1 MGREASFELD
11 CSRYSDNV
19 LDIIT
24 LLNSFGWTYYNEE
37 DNAEYLPLGDRDS
50 FDWQIEEISES
61 DLYALIERKRQRKEL
76 VGLVLYYRDTEYGI
90 TLLADSTSQ
99 ILIMPNIN
107 RKTLIEDDS
116 ESITDVS
123 WYIERIIQKLIWYN
137 CGVDAFKFEEY
148 TD

>member
-1 MGREASFELD
+1 MRSGRVACAADITYDLSFLD
-11 CSRYSDNV
+11 K
-19 LDIIT
+19 L
-24 LLNSFGWTYYNEE
+24 SFAAVIS
-37 DNAEYLPLGDRDS
+37 AEVSVQYTVS
-50 FDWQIEEISES
+50 ASES